1 MFEEFGEFVFRSGWV
16 CYELRATRF
25 WHWHIVLLHDFDLGM
40 NRMFWYELWV
50 MTHDVVRNM
59 FFNFLLLLF
68 SCCSLTQ
75 LESLE
80 LRENVLIGLPAS
92 ITKLERLERL
102 DLGNNEIESLPP
114 YIGSL
119 PALQELWLDQNKLQ
133 RLPPEIGLL
142 ANLNC
147 LDVSEN
153 RYVSP
158 VTCHHLHVLSYHKPF
173 RCWTILNC
181 YVFVDGAMV
190 ESLLSLRHFTMIRF
204 GSTSVA

>member
-1 MFEEFGEFVFRSGWV
+1 
-16 CYELRATRF
+16 
-25 WHWHIVLLHDFDLGM
+25 
-40 NRMFWYELWV
+40 
-50 MTHDVVRNM
+50 MTHDAINM
-59 FFNFLLLLF
+59 FFQFSSSF

-92 ITKLERLERL
+92 IVKLERLERL
-102 DLGNNEIESLPP
+102 DLGNNEIESLPK

-133 RLPPEIGLL
+133 RLPPEIGRL

-158 VTCHHLHVLSYHKPF
+158 ATCHSLHVFALSRAIPLFELFCVCGWRNGGITFVVTSFHK
-173 RCWTILNC
+173 
-181 YVFVDGAMV
+181 
-190 ESLLSLRHFTMIRF
+190 MIRF
-204 GSTSVA
+204 GTTSVA